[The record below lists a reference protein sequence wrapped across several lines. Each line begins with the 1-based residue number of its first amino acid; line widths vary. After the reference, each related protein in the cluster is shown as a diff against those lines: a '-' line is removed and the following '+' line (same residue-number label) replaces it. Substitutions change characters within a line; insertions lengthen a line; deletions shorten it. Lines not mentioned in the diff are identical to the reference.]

1 MGDHAAQ
8 TSLAGMAPFLDE
20 LPYQGPVPNEQAT
33 EVLRLL
39 ANHFLNQFDSEVD
52 AVHMEPS
59 PVGRIRVV
67 ITLNIG

>member
-1 MGDHAAQ
+1 MVDHPARN
-8 TSLAGMAPFLDE
+8 TSARMAPFLDE

-39 ANHFLNQFDSEVD
+39 ANHFLNQIDSEVD

-59 PVGRIRVV
+59 LVGRIRVV